1 MNETRIK
8 RTALYTPPLQKAGD
22 KLAPGALWRTLWN
35 GKWLIALVVGGCL
48 LLGALYVLAWA
59 TPRYT
64 ATAALALEAR
74 EEQVIE
80 LESVMAGLG
89 SDQATVNTELEVIRS
104 RRLLETLALELDLMK
119 DPEFNAALRPAPLL
133 SGAGIARLLGR
144 SAPAPLSDQ
153 EILDDVVLAL
163 LKRITVSNIRDSY
176 VFRISANS
184 EDRIKAATIADSLAS
199 LYMREQL
206 QVKFEATEAAT
217 KWLTERVAE
226 LKIELARAET
236 SVKELNAQT
245 DLISPETLM
254 ALNRQ
259 LKELRERALLAEVT
273 AAEARAK
280 TLRMKAA
287 QQTGDLPEMAAA
299 AADRELISVLERM
312 AQDQPVGSR
321 QFDARFDELLNRL
334 GIEAARQ
341 DTQAQTL
348 RKSVASLERQIE
360 SQSED
365 LLALEQLEREAE
377 ASRLIYE
384 YFLSR
389 LKETSVQQGIQQA
402 DSRII
407 SNAMVP
413 REPSSPRFGMVLSLA
428 TLMGLLI
435 GGGWVIGREMAQAT
449 FRTSEDLEAATG
461 LTVMGKIP
469 AIPLR
474 KRDKVLQYLTDKP
487 TSAAAEAVR
496 NLRTSTLMSNVDHPP
511 KVIMITSSI
520 PGEGKTTQAI
530 AMAQNLSGLG
540 ARVLLIEGDIRRR
553 VFSDYFE
560 TEDSAQDGHGLLQAI
575 SGALPLSE
583 AVQRSDALGAD
594 ILVGTRPDINAA
606 DLFASERFAQFIKTA
621 RAAYDY
627 VIIDTP
633 PCLIVPDARV
643 IAQHV
648 DAVLYTVRWDMTPQ
662 RQVLEGLRS
671 FAAVNLVVTGLVL
684 SQVEPRGMRRYGQ
697 SEASGEG
704 YYAN

>member
-1 MNETRIK
+1 MNETRIH
-8 RTALYTPPLQKAGD
+8 RTRLQAPAHQKAGD

-35 GKWLIALVVGGCL
+35 GKWLIGLIVAACL
-48 LLGALYVLAWA
+48 MLGALYVLAWA
-59 TPRYT
+59 TPLYT

-104 RRLLETLALELDLMK
+104 RRLLETLALELDLVN
-119 DPEFNAALRPAPLL
+119 DPEFNAALRPAPVLTTENL
-133 SGAGIARLLGR
+133 ARLLGR
-144 SAPAPLSDQ
+144 PASPSLSEQ
-153 EILDDVVLAL
+153 EVLDDVVLAL
-163 LKRITVSNIRDSY
+163 LQRITVSNIRDSY
-176 VFRISANS
+176 VFRISAIS
-184 EDRIKAATIADSLAS
+184 EDRIKSAELADSLAS
-199 LYMREQL
+199 LYMRDQL
-206 QVKFEATEAAT
+206 QAKFEATEAAT

-245 DLISPETLM
+245 DLISAETLM

-259 LKELRERALLAEVT
+259 LKELRERAVLADIT
-273 AAEARAK
+273 ASEARVKTAK
-280 TLRMKAA
+280 MKIA
-287 QQTGDLPEMAAA
+287 QEAGDLPAMAAA
-299 AADRELISVLERM
+299 AADRELISALERI
-312 AQDQPVGSR
+312 AQDEPVGSR
-321 QFDARFDELLNRL
+321 LFDARFSELLTRL

-348 RKSVASLERQIE
+348 RKSVAMLERQIE

-402 DSRII
+402 DSRVI

-413 REPSSPRFGMVLSLA
+413 REPSSPRLGMILSLA
-428 TLMGLLI
+428 ALLGLML
-435 GGGWVIGREMAQAT
+435 GGGWVILREMAQAT

-469 AIPLR
+469 TIPLR
-474 KRDKVLQYLTDKP
+474 KRGKVLQYLTEKP

-511 KVIMITSSI
+511 KVIMITSSL

-530 AMAQNLSGLG
+530 ALAQNLSGLG
-540 ARVLLIEGDIRRR
+540 ARVLLIEGDIRRQ
-553 VFSDYFE
+553 VFGEYFE
-560 TEDSAQDGHGLLQAI
+560 TQESTGDAFGLLKAI

-583 AVQRSDALGAD
+583 AVQHSKALGAD

-606 DLFASERFAQFIKTA
+606 DLFSSERFASFLQQA
-621 RAAYDY
+621 REAYDY

-643 IAQHV
+643 IARHV
-648 DAVLYTVRWDMTPQ
+648 DAVLYTVRWDSTPQ
-662 RQVLEGLRS
+662 RQVLEGLRG
-671 FAAVNLVVTGLVL
+671 FAAVNLGVTGLVL
-684 SQVEPRGMRRYGQ
+684 SQVDPRGMRRYGQ

>member
-1 MNETRIK
+1 MNETRIH
-8 RTALYTPPLQKAGD
+8 RTTLHAPALKKAGD

-35 GKWLIALVVGGCL
+35 GKWLIGAVVAACLVI
-48 LLGALYVLAWA
+48 GALYVLVWA

-64 ATAALALEAR
+64 ATAALALESR
-74 EEQVIE
+74 EEQVID

-104 RRLLETLALELDLMK
+104 RRLVEKMALELDLVN
-119 DPEFNAALRPAPLL
+119 DTEFNAALRPAPLL
-133 SGAGIARLLGR
+133 SGQSIARLLGR
-144 SAPAPLSDQ
+144 PAPATLTDQ

-163 LKRITVSNIRDSY
+163 LRRITVSNIRESY
-176 VFRISANS
+176 VFRISAIS
-184 EDRIKAATIADSLAS
+184 EDRHKSAAMADTLAA
-199 LYMREQL
+199 LYMRDQL
-206 QVKFEATEAAT
+206 QAKFEATEAAT
-217 KWLTERVAE
+217 TWLTERVAE
-226 LKIELARAET
+226 LKVELARAET
-236 SVKELNAQT
+236 AVKELNAQT

-259 LKELRERALLAEVT
+259 LKELRERTILAGVT
-273 AAEARAK
+273 ASEARARAVK
-280 TLRMKAA
+280 MRAA
-287 QQTGDLPEMAAA
+287 QELGDLPAMAAA
-299 AADRELISVLERM
+299 AADPELIRTLERINE
-312 AQDQPVGSR
+312 DQPLGTHL
-321 QFDARFDELLNRL
+321 FDTRFEQLLNRL

-341 DTQAQTL
+341 DAQAETL

-384 YFLSR
+384 YFLAR

-413 REPSSPRFGMVLSLA
+413 REPSSPRLGMVLSLA
-428 TLMGLLI
+428 TLLGLMI
-435 GGGWVIGREMAQAT
+435 GGGWVIGHEMAQAT
-449 FRTSEDLEAATG
+449 FRTTEDLETATG

-469 AIPLR
+469 AMPLR
-474 KRDKVLQYLTDKP
+474 KRASVLQYLTDKP

-496 NLRTSTLMSNVDHPP
+496 NLRTSTLLSNVDHPP

-530 AMAQNLSGLG
+530 ALAQNLSGLG

-553 VFSDYFE
+553 VFAEYFDTAPRDDE
-560 TEDSAQDGHGLLQAI
+560 AFGLLQAI
-575 SGALPLSE
+575 SGALPLAD
-583 AVQRSDALGAD
+583 AVQRSKALDAD

-606 DLFASERFAQFIKTA
+606 DLFSSDSFARVIKQA
-621 RAAYDY
+621 REAYDY

-633 PCLIVPDARV
+633 PALIVPDARV

-648 DAVLYTVRWDMTPQ
+648 DAVLYTVRWDATPQ

-671 FAAVNLVVTGLVL
+671 FAAVNLGVTGLVL

-704 YYAN
+704 YYTN

>member
-1 MNETRIK
+1 MNKTHLSHAMLRAPAAQS
-8 RTALYTPPLQKAGD
+8 TGD
-22 KLAPGALWRTLWN
+22 KFAPSALWRTLWI
-35 GKWLIALVVGGCL
+35 GKWLIGLIVVACL
-48 LLGALYVLAWA
+48 IVGALYVLAFA
-59 TPRYT
+59 VPRYT

-74 EEQVIE
+74 EDQVIE

-104 RRLLETLALELDLMK
+104 LRLLETLAVELDLVK
-119 DPEFNAALRPAPLL
+119 DPEFNTALRTAPLL
-133 SGAGIARLLGR
+133 SRATLARLIAPLT
-144 SAPAPLSDQ
+144 PAPLSEQ

-163 LKRITVSNIRDSY
+163 LGRITVSNIRDSY
-176 VFRISANS
+176 VFRISATS
-184 EDRIKAATIADSLAS
+184 GDRVKSATIADALAT
-199 LYMREQL
+199 LYMRDQL
-206 QVKFEATEAAT
+206 QAKFEATEAAT

-259 LKELRERALLAEVT
+259 LKELRERADLADVT
-273 AAEARAK
+273 AREARAK
-280 TLRMKAA
+280 TVKMRSA
-287 QQTGDLPEMAAA
+287 QEGGDLPTMAAA
-299 AADRELISVLERM
+299 AADRELIAALERI
-312 AQDQPVGSR
+312 ALDPPVESR
-321 QFDARFDELLNRL
+321 QFDERFAQLLTRL

-341 DTQAQTL
+341 DTQSQTL
-348 RKSVASLERQIE
+348 RKSIGILERQIE
-360 SQSED
+360 SQTED

-407 SNAMVP
+407 SFAMVP
-413 REPSSPRFGMVLSLA
+413 REPSSPRLGMILSLA
-428 TLMGLLI
+428 SLLGLMI
-435 GGGWVIGREMAQAT
+435 GSGWVLGREMAQAT
-449 FRTSEDLEAATG
+449 FRTSEELEAATG
-461 LTVMGKIP
+461 ITVMGKIP
-469 AIPLR
+469 VIPLK

-487 TSAAAEAVR
+487 TSSAAEAVR

-511 KVIMITSSI
+511 KVIMITSSL

-530 AMAQNLSGLG
+530 ALAQNLSGLG

-553 VFSDYFE
+553 VFAAYFE
-560 TEDSAQDGHGLLQAI
+560 SEERGTDAVGLLQAI
-575 SGALPLSE
+575 SGALPLNE
-583 AVQRSDALGAD
+583 AVQHSKALGAD
-594 ILVGTRPDINAA
+594 ILVGSRPDINAA
-606 DLFASERFAQFIKTA
+606 DLFSSERFAGLLQQA
-621 RAAYDY
+621 RGTYDY

-633 PCLIVPDARV
+633 PSLIVPDARV

-648 DAVLYTVRWDMTPQ
+648 DAVLYTVRWDSTPQ
-662 RQVLEGLRS
+662 RQVLEGLRG
-671 FAAVNLVVTGLVL
+671 FAAVNLNVTGLVL
-684 SQVEPRGMRRYGQ
+684 SQIDQNGMRRYGH

-704 YYAN
+704 YYAD